1 MNRLMQ
7 QKNENRIIIRRL
19 AHHNQDRADFNNHV
33 LYLFNRAVCLG
44 CFSFLL
50 GAIVALITGNFFYS
64 YIVRFL
70 SFPMALTL
78 FLICWLPSIFQYLI
92 QIVAKKPLNNRTIK
106 FLTRFLYPIGSII
119 FIFNSPIWGFL
130 LAVPAGYG
138 IVLIRKVKNKSLSEY
153 F

>member
-1 MNRLMQ
+1 MQ
-7 QKNENRIIIRRL
+7 QKNENPIFIRWL
-19 AHHNQDRADFNNHV
+19 AHHNQERTDFNSHV
-33 LYLFNRAVCLG
+33 LYLFNHAVCLG

-50 GAIVALITGNFFYS
+50 GAIVALITGNLFYS
-64 YIVRFL
+64 YVVHFL
-70 SFPMALTL
+70 SFPMALTM
-78 FLICWLPSIFQYLI
+78 FLICWLPSILQYSI
-92 QIVAKKPLNNRTIK
+92 QIVAKKPLNNRAIK

-138 IVLIRKVKNKSLSEY
+138 IVLIRKVKNKSLSEH